1 MEKAKRSPQER
12 RGAATTA
19 RAAALRLLLRIDGGG
34 YSNILIDS
42 LMQSGE
48 LPEGER
54 ALAAYL
60 VRGVTERRITL
71 DYIIARLASRPLAK
85 TDPDT
90 KNILRLGIYQLAYCD
105 RIPAHAAV
113 NETVALARQSSRGFV
128 NAILRAYQ
136 RTVAEGEFPFPEKGG
151 KNKTARYLSVR
162 YSVNEPLCRELLAA
176 YGESRTENMLRAF
189 LEPPPL
195 TLRVNTARTGRD
207 GLCRELEA
215 AGFAAEP
222 TDASPWGIRT
232 SGAGL
237 PACLTGDTP
246 TAFAEDEAA
255 QLAVWVLDPRA
266 GERVLDACAAPGT
279 KSISA
284 ALEMEDRGEI
294 VACELHKNRLPLIEK
309 SAARQ
314 GVTIIRAV
322 CRDSSAPWE
331 GEKFDC
337 VLCDVPCS
345 GYGAVRRKPEIRYRE
360 PAESAD
366 LPALQKA
373 ILSASAEALRA
384 GGTLVYS
391 TCTVLPREN
400 EEVVGAFLE
409 GNPDF
414 RADPFTLPDGTFA
427 PNGML
432 TLTPDMPLGTDG
444 FFICRLVTSDIA

>member
-1 MEKAKRSPQER
+1 M
-12 RGAATTA
+12 
-19 RAAALRLLLRIDGGG
+19 LLRIDGGG

-345 GYGAVRRKPEIRYRE
+345 AMGVVKKQPDVLLNRNENDI
-360 PAESAD
+360 SA
-366 LPALQKA
+366 LKKVQYS
-373 ILSASAEALRA
+373 ILDNAKNYVKR
-384 GGTLVYS
+384 GGLLVYS
-391 TCTVLPREN
+391 TCTIFKEENDDNVEEFLKNNKDFEKYPSEFDGQYLPC
-400 EEVVGAFLE
+400 
-409 GNPDF
+409 D
-414 RADPFTLPDGTFA
+414 TH
-427 PNGML
+427 
-432 TLTPDMPLGTDG
+432 DG
-444 FFICRLVTSDIA
+444 FFIRRLRRK